1 MAVVQVSKHQNTT
14 IYVGDAI
21 RNRLQRQPIG
31 RAKANEKGNIFA
43 GNTIAG
49 KQERF
54 DSIAARKRMLQ
65 RDALKR
71 VQDTFSGQQKM
82 DESIEELKKSQDN
95 MLVIAD
101 TAKSEIDL
109 LSERKQKLMENY
121 QVEPDSE
128 EQKNLELLKKSL
140 DPNQNLTEEEYQQ
153 LEQMGDLTE
162 YQKTALE
169 IDTQLQV
176 LEEKRQAALNGY
188 ESMGKGIIDTQIEEL
203 KTHPMVDAQK
213 QAGKIMKDAAEEAA
227 FSLIQEAKDHIDEEM
242 EKKKEQIEKL
252 QKEKEEDKEKLEQKK
267 TKKKEDTKR
276 LEELKQNSN
285 NSYLESQV
293 NKPKEQN
300 RVTKEIKAM
309 VKKQKL
315 LEEDLMGIK
324 VDAFV

>member
-1 MAVVQVSKHQNTT
+1 MAVVQVSKHRNTT

-31 RAKANEKGNIFA
+31 RAKTNEKGNIFA

-213 QAGKIMKDAAEEAA
+213 QAGKIMKDAAKEAA

>member
-213 QAGKIMKDAAEEAA
+213 QAGKIMKDAAKEAA
-227 FSLIQEAKDHIDEEM
+227 
-242 EKKKEQIEKL
+242 
-252 QKEKEEDKEKLEQKK
+252 EEDKEKLEQKK

-293 NKPKEQN
+293 NKPKEQD